1 MLKIGIYGEGTEVIK
16 EADLLKELGKD
27 SFGHGGGDAMLL
39 GDLFKMLSNESMPRT
54 SLENSVESHLMA
66 IAAEESRKTGK
77 PVNVH

>member
-1 MLKIGIYGEGTEVIK
+1 
-16 EADLLKELGKD
+16 
-27 SFGHGGGDAMLL
+27 MLL

-77 PVNVH
+77 AVNVH